1 MVTLSMT
8 QKSTVME
15 QEIILVFLPT
25 VDRDKKWVFNRLN
38 TQDIGRGFW
47 LKNKSAFN
55 GRDNELLSQIA
66 WGRPRVTVFGSF

>member
-25 VDRDKKWVFNRLN
+25 VDRDKK
-38 TQDIGRGFW
+38 
-47 LKNKSAFN
+47 
-55 GRDNELLSQIA
+55 
-66 WGRPRVTVFGSF
+66 